1 MKQNKDTLVRL
12 IDEYH
17 QKVQHYKAIE
27 EDYHRLKTLEN
38 KIQVITVQKHIPS
51 QDVMDEYITERV
63 WKSVVTEMASNIAE
77 MLGEG
82 NGLHLEQSIV
92 MNPYG
97 GADLRMTTQFKFIR
111 TMGKR

>member
-1 MKQNKDTLVRL
+1 MKQNKDAL
-12 IDEYH
+12 IRAIEDYH

-27 EDYHRLKTLEN
+27 EDYHRLKALEN

-63 WKSVVTEMASNIAE
+63 WKSVVAEMASNIAE
-77 MLGEG
+77 LLGEG